1 MKTPIFLMLFVALF
15 AASCNNGTTTE
26 NKETAEQ
33 KTEDKAPET
42 TNTTMVS
49 ELLAPADFMAK
60 LKSSNAGQLID
71 VRTPEEVNAGAI
83 EGSTNI
89 DFNAA
94 EFKEKM
100 AKLDKSKP
108 VFVYCRAGGRSAK
121 AANVCKELGFKEIYD
136 MQGGWDSYSAK
147 K

>member
-1 MKTPIFLMLFVALF
+1 MNKLIFLLLLTIHF
-15 AASCNNGTTTE
+15 ASCQNNESSKQGGTI
-26 NKETAEQ
+26 
-33 KTEDKAPET
+33 
-42 TNTTMVS
+42 S
-49 ELLAPADFMAK
+49 ELLEPKEFLAK
-60 LKSSNAGQLID
+60 LKASNGGQLID

-108 VFVYCRAGGRSAK
+108 VFVYCKAGGRSAK